1 MATAPSAQGTL
12 IVVRLVHE
20 ANALDAIDL
29 GVPSKVINVKDSQ
42 ERKAE
47 LSMLVTLDGNEVNAN
62 FEHL

>member
-1 MATAPSAQGTL
+1 M
-12 IVVRLVHE
+12 VRLVHE

-42 ERKAE
+42 EWKTE
-47 LSMLVTLDGNEVNAN
+47 LPMLVTLDGNEVNAN